1 MNINQKIIAVEDLP
15 MEIFKELGISE
26 TIIKALSEM
35 GFEEP
40 TPIQKQTI
48 PTAMAG
54 RDLIGQAQTGT
65 GKTAAFGIPLIEK
78 VTKDNEKI
86 QAVVLTPTREL
97 AIQVAEEL
105 NRIGNHAGVNT
116 LPIYGGQEI
125 ERQIKGLK
133 KRPPIIVAT
142 PGRLMDH
149 MRRRTI
155 RLADIHTV
163 ILDEADEM
171 LNMGFLEDIE
181 TILQETPETRQTLLF
196 SATMPGPIQILAR
209 RFLRDPEM
217 ISVKT
222 KEVTIP
228 LVEQY
233 YVEVQDRQKFDV
245 LCRLLDIQSPELAI
259 IFGRTKRRVDELT
272 EGLKKR
278 GYSAE
283 GIHGD
288 LTQSKRDTVIR
299 WFRSGTVEIL
309 VATDVAARG
318 LDISGV
324 THVYNFDIPQDSES
338 YVHRIGRTGRAG
350 HTGAALTFVIPR
362 ELDHLRTIERSTKRK
377 IIRMSVPSI
386 SEAIEGQQRLAIDRL
401 LRTVEEGDLDLY
413 KMRSE
418 ELLAE
423 TDSVTLLSAALKML
437 TKEPNTTPVKITEE
451 APLRYRRTSS
461 HSHSSHSNSGGRSGK
476 FNAGPKP
483 KSTMGGGSGKPK
495 PSNRFGRF

>member
-1 MNINQKIIAVEDLP
+1 
-15 MEIFKELGISE
+15 MELFRNLGISE
-26 TIIKALSEM
+26 AVIKALSEM

-40 TPIQKQTI
+40 TPIQTQTV
-48 PTAMAG
+48 PPAKAG

-65 GKTAAFGIPLIEK
+65 GKTAAFGIPLVDKI
-78 VTKDNEKI
+78 TTDSEKI
-86 QAVVLTPTREL
+86 QAIVLTPTREL

-125 ERQIKGLK
+125 ERQIKGLR

-155 RLADIHTV
+155 RLDQIHTV

-196 SATMPGPIQILAR
+196 SATMPAPIQALAR
-209 RFLRDPEM
+209 RFLRDPEV
-217 ISVKT
+217 ISVKS
-222 KEVTIP
+222 KEVTVP

-233 YVEVQDRQKFDV
+233 YLELHDRQKFDV

-272 EGLKKR
+272 EALKKR

-288 LTQSKRDTVIR
+288 LTQAKRDTVIR

-350 HTGAALTFVIPR
+350 QAGTAITFASPR
-362 ELDHLRTIERSTKRK
+362 ELDHLRTVERNTKRK
-377 IIRMSVPSI
+377 IMRMSVPTI
-386 SEAIEGQQRLAIDRL
+386 NEAIEGQQRLAIDRL
-401 LRTVEEGDLDLY
+401 LQVVEEGETDHY
-413 KMRSE
+413 KARAE
-418 ELLAE
+418 ELLNE

-437 TKEPNTTPVKITEE
+437 TKEPNTTPVKLTEE
-451 APLRYRRTSS
+451 GPLRYRRE
-461 HSHSSHSNSGGRSGK
+461 HSGQRSGK
-476 FNAGPKP
+476 PNSGPAGQRPRT
-483 KSTMGGGSGKPK
+483 SFSGGGSNKPK
-495 PSNRFGRF
+495 HSNRTGRF